1 MSGAGANEVPSTIL
15 VAIDGSSD
23 SARALEWAIALAAA
37 VHGEVVAVHALGLL
51 THFANEPLRPSEHQR
66 EQVRQ
71 VFESTW
77 CGPLR
82 ESGLAYRCLLV
93 DGSPVP
99 ALMSAASQVGAN
111 LIVVG
116 SRGSGALSGL
126 LLGST
131 SRQLVE
137 HADRAVV
144 VVPPPDKA
152 SLNA

>member
-1 MSGAGANEVPSTIL
+1 MAEAAVNEVPSTIL
-15 VAIDGSSD
+15 VAIDGSKD
-23 SARALEWAIALAAA
+23 SARALEWAIALARA
-37 VHGEVVAVHALGLL
+37 VHAEIVAVHALGLL
-51 THFANEPLRPSEHQR
+51 AHIGSEPLRPSEDQR
-66 EQVRQ
+66 EQVHQ
-71 VFESTW
+71 LFESTW
-77 CGPLR
+77 CSPLR
-82 ESGLAYRCLLV
+82 DAGLAYRCLLV